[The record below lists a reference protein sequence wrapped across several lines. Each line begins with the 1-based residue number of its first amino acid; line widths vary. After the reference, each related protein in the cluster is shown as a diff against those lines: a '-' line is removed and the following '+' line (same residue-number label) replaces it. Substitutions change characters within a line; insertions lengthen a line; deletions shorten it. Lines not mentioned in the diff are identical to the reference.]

1 MENPHLPTKEELVAS
16 FGWEE
21 YLILSLMLLV
31 STLIGVYFAW
41 KGQKSNAEYLL
52 GGKRMGVLPMSMSL
66 IATYVLVCVTW
77 HYPFLP
83 LYSYINVKI
92 NLRELYFRMMS
103 AIGMLGTPAEIYRY
117 GSQFGAI
124 LLSFPLVM
132 YSVTYWYLPVFWKIE
147 VSTSYEVGI
156 FSYLLI

>member
-66 IATYVLVCVTW
+66 IATYVLVFITW
-77 HYPFLP
+77 FYHFLP
-83 LYSYINVKI
+83 L
-92 NLRELYFRMMS
+92 L
-103 AIGMLGTPAEIYRY
+103 
-117 GSQFGAI
+117 
-124 LLSFPLVM
+124 
-132 YSVTYWYLPVFWKIE
+132 
-147 VSTSYEVGI
+147 
-156 FSYLLI
+156 